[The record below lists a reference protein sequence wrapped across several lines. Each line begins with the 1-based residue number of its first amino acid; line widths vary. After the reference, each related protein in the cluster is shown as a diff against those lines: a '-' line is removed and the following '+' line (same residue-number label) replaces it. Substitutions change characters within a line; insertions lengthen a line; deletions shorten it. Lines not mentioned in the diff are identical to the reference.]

1 MKKNSII
8 LIFILLFNFL
18 SFAQT
23 VPQKVAKGEE
33 SWRYLKQAEGFF
45 EAADYGNAFSYAE
58 KAKQIKKNDCDW
70 QVYQLESLMK
80 KSRIR
85 RIGTQLDL
93 FMRELQSLNMNVQL
107 DIINYH
113 LEKKGHEYF
122 KNDYNLVF
130 DYVSNYFQ
138 YPEADFL
145 MAKIYFLEGENE
157 IALNY
162 LANAYKNYRY
172 LDVPLQKYDILNEM
186 AKISFTMQNYDDYEK
201 YLLLIVADNEF
212 YNDQNFMNAIIHL
225 IDDKTDS
232 LEKFFLLYRCQNLV
246 GLSSLIELSE
256 YYRDF
261 GYAEKAL
268 KCSALA
274 SIIAVTRI
282 DDVLKQRIR
291 TYEYKNLSTLL
302 VLSSNYSDIVDW
314 GNENNIWKLFYD
326 FADIAALNGKL
337 IFAKN
342 LYTILAQDVPE
353 DYWKVMSEQKLIK

>member
-23 VPQKVAKGEE
+23 VPQKLAKGEE
-33 SWRYLKQAEGFF
+33 AWRYLKQAEDFY

-85 RIGTQLDL
+85 RVGTQLDL

-145 MAKIYFLEGENE
+145 MSKIYFLEGENE
-157 IALNY
+157 IALDY

-212 YNDQNFMNAIIHL
+212 YNDQNFMNAIINL
-225 IDDKTDS
+225 IDDKADS
-232 LEKFFLLYRCQNLV
+232 LEKFFLLYRCQNLI

-302 VLSSNYSDIVDW
+302 ILSSNYSDIVDW

-337 IFAKN
+337 IFARN
-342 LYTILAQDVPE
+342 LYTVLAQDVPE